1 LLLHDVE
8 ATLQELSGKLRSYGI
23 RRIGIFGSTARGD
36 QTAASDLDLLLE
48 FKAGSKSFDSFMD
61 VVELLELS
69 FQVPLDVLTIDAFEG
84 PRRAR
89 VQRAAI
95 YYEIGA

>member
-1 LLLHDVE
+1 
-8 ATLQELSGKLRSYGI
+8 
-23 RRIGIFGSTARGD
+23 
-36 QTAASDLDLLLE
+36 
-48 FKAGSKSFDSFMD
+48 MD